1 MNRIRKAFA
10 NEVERL
16 LPVLHETYRRVAAF
30 QRRRTARN
38 ARRLLKQLDAAAPM
52 LAFFRPYVQPAKQA
66 YFVALADASL
76 DVSDRIVA
84 LDVAVGSMHIAFA
97 VERAYMH
104 RESARLREVLAACRR
119 DDGDDP
125 GTAQDR
131 PGALVQGIPASPGVG
146 TGRAFVARRSGD
158 VTRVPDG
165 AVLVARMTRPELVH
179 RMTSVAGI
187 VTDEGGALCHAAIIA
202 RELGVPCVVGT
213 RVATQRIATGWPIR
227 VDGST
232 GEVTRLGRPSAP
244 KRRDT
249 RTRSTC

>member
-10 NEVERL
+10 AEVERL

-30 QRRRTARN
+30 QRRRSAPN
-38 ARRLLKQLDAAAPM
+38 ARRLLEQIDVVAPM

-104 RESARLREVLAACRR
+104 RESARLREVLAACRH
-119 DDGDDP
+119 DDGDDHRD
-125 GTAQDR
+125 GRQR
-131 PGALVQGIPASPGVG
+131 PGVLVQGIPASPGVG
-146 TGRAFVARRSGD
+146 TGRAFVAIRSAD
-158 VTRVPDG
+158 VARVPDG
-165 AVLVARMTRPELVH
+165 AVLIARTARPEVVH
-179 RMTSVAGI
+179 CMTSVAGI

-213 RVATQRIATGWPIR
+213 RVATQRITTGLCIR

-244 KRRDT
+244 KPRDT